1 MQTLWAAIRESHSQ
15 FTSVMRSLTWYQYS
29 SLVSIHQLHG
39 ETRRLS
45 AHMGIWNGQLG
56 EQRIYCD
63 KGAHHNSPIILPQL
77 EVVVHWQTG
86 SWMLNVIHVMIV
98 GIEGGKNL
106 MQMLTYPGDGYG

>member
-1 MQTLWAAIRESHSQ
+1 MNMS
-15 FTSVMRSLTWYQYS
+15 F
-29 SLVSIHQLHG
+29 
-39 ETRRLS
+39 
-45 AHMGIWNGQLG
+45 WNGQLG

-106 MQMLTYPGDGYG
+106 MQMLTYPGDGYGCRSSIRGLTSGGECLSSPCPTLPPHPQLQQS

>member
-1 MQTLWAAIRESHSQ
+1 MKPLFHEYELLEWPI
-15 FTSVMRSLTWYQYS
+15 
-29 SLVSIHQLHG
+29 
-39 ETRRLS
+39 
-45 AHMGIWNGQLG
+45 G

-106 MQMLTYPGDGYG
+106 MQMLTYPGDGYGCCSSIRGLTSGGECLSSPCPTLPPHPQLQQS